1 MKKYDEGK
9 EITLGLFSRRKTDD
23 YNVYEY
29 DSANEFAE
37 KWQYIFAM
45 ELGIDEDEGYYE
57 AIDYW
62 RKNHKG

>member
-1 MKKYDEGK
+1 M
-9 EITLGLFSRRKTDD
+9 GLFSRRKTDD